1 MAVPTTRFRDRAVLL
16 SVLAGFMIAVPVAI
30 WASRPFLLLDLQWP
44 YALITVARL
53 LSVVAFVIMVLQFVM
68 ASRIPLIERGVGHD
82 RLIHVHRGFGRWAVG
97 LALFH
102 GVMIVAH
109 QVSTMGRIRTTVPQL
124 LGTLALAGFLVIAVT
139 AVYWKRFQMRYEQ
152 WHRVHQAGYV
162 LFPLVFAHSILI
174 TPSSESVTSSTV
186 GRIYWFALFG
196 VFVAAVLFRLV
207 RTAANHRRP
216 YRVTEVEEV
225 THDTWNLRF
234 AGRPM
239 RYLPGQFVFIRLEQG
254 GRLASSHPF
263 TLSSSPLSTELSV
276 TPKEVGDFTASL
288 GDTQSGARVVVD
300 GPYGVFS
307 YLNYPAQ
314 KYCFLAGGIG
324 ITPFLSMLRY
334 MRDSGDSRDV
344 VLLWGNKTQ
353 ADIAFRDELEG
364 IAESLSGLRVVHV
377 LSQEPEWDG
386 PTGYLNA
393 QTLSQQVPD
402 LSERELMVCGPPVMV
417 DFLRREL
424 PDLGIPAKR
433 LRFERFAL

>member
-1 MAVPTTRFRDRAVLL
+1 MAIPRTQFRDRSVLL
-16 SVLAGFMIAVPVAI
+16 SILAGLMIAVPVVI
-30 WASRPFLLLDLQWP
+30 WATRPFLLLDLQWP

-82 RLIHVHRGFGRWAVG
+82 RLIHVHRSFGRWAVG

-124 LGTLALAGFLVIAVT
+124 LGSLALAGFLVIAVT
-139 AVYWKRFQMRYEQ
+139 AIFWKRFQMRYEQ

-174 TPSSESVTSSTV
+174 TPSSESVTGSAV

-196 VFVAAVLFRLV
+196 IFLAAVTYRLV
-207 RTAANHRRP
+207 RTAANYRRP

-239 RYLPGQFVFIRLEQG
+239 RYLPGQFVFIRLEQNG
-254 GRLASSHPF
+254 NLASSHPF
-263 TLSSSPLSTELSV
+263 TLSSSPLATELSV
-276 TPKEVGDFTASL
+276 TPKEIGDFTGSL
-288 GDTQSGARVVVD
+288 GETSSGARVVVD
-300 GPYGVFS
+300 GPYGIFS

-334 MRDSGDSRDV
+334 MRDSGDRRDV
-344 VLLWGNKTQ
+344 VLVWGNKTQ
-353 ADIAFRDELEG
+353 ADIAYREELEA
-364 IAESLSGLRVVHV
+364 IAGEIPGLRIVHV
-377 LSQEPEWDG
+377 LSKEPEWDG
-386 PTGYLNA
+386 PSGYLNA
-393 QTLSQQVPD
+393 ETLQEQVPD

-417 DFLRREL
+417 DFLKQEL
-424 PDLGIPAKR
+424 PGLGIPARR